1 MADEI
6 EGGGP
11 WTLDERADGW
21 PPAWLAG
28 SDRGGG
34 RVPPLGV
41 EVRRYNSADDGE
53 EWVLGLWEI
62 DQSRG
67 SELTAITIHHAV
79 LCWTMQNIPDALD
92 KT

>member
-1 MADEI
+1 VADEI

-11 WTLDERADGW
+11 WTLDEWADGW

-34 RVPPLGV
+34 QVPPLGV
-41 EVRRYNSADDGE
+41 EVRRYIVRDGGDE
-53 EWVLGLWEI
+53 YWEI